1 MLDLAI
7 ITARAGSVGLPGK
20 NVAEL
25 GGVPLIAWTVRAAM
39 ASRCFRRVIVSTDG
53 PAIMSAARAAGA
65 EVPFVRPAE
74 LATSAARSSDVVLHA
89 LSATKTTGAF
99 ALLQPT
105 SPFRSAEHIR
115 QAVRIYDGTPSPAVV
130 SVGKGKPAAWQF
142 TTDETGRLQ
151 PLARAVPAVSR
162 RQDAEPL
169 LAPNGALYLCD
180 AKTFRDQ
187 GTLFPDGVAG
197 YLMGHI
203 DSLDIDEEEDLA
215 LARAIVD
222 ARLRVIDS

>member
-115 QAVRIYDGTPSPAVV
+115 QAVRIYDGTPSPASCLRAWLLLVGNPRP
-130 SVGKGKPAAWQF
+130 SVGNDMP
-142 TTDETGRLQ
+142 
-151 PLARAVPAVSR
+151 
-162 RQDAEPL
+162 
-169 LAPNGALYLCD
+169 
-180 AKTFRDQ
+180 FR
-187 GTLFPDGVAG
+187 TDGVRTTQ
-197 YLMGHI
+197 YVYELT
-203 DSLDIDEEEDLA
+203 
-215 LARAIVD
+215 R
-222 ARLRVIDS
+222 RVWC